1 MVDSKLKYILGCCF
15 SRADAKGENLR
26 AHCFSATPQK
36 LRPSGPLNTDLSLVH
51 KYRCRTSSLEVRR
64 DLIGAVADRA
74 RTQRRPL
81 ALINVENWAL

>member
-15 SRADAKGENLR
+15 GRAGAKGENLR

-51 KYRCRTSSLEVRR
+51 KYRCRTSSLYY
-64 DLIGAVADRA
+64 
-74 RTQRRPL
+74 
-81 ALINVENWAL
+81 